1 MSYKTDPPKTGYS
14 DSKYT
19 LKLKKKHKKIKKYN
33 LKFWKLKNRFNE
45 TYNHQVIESWPTKM
59 N

>member
-19 LKLKKKHKKIKKYN
+19 LKLKKNTK
-33 LKFWKLKNRFNE
+33 KLKN
-45 TYNHQVIESWPTKM
+45 TT
-59 N
+59 

>member
-19 LKLKKKHKKIKKYN
+19 LKLKKNTHK
-33 LKFWKLKNRFNE
+33 KLKN
-45 TYNHQVIESWPTKM
+45 TT
-59 N
+59 